1 MENKSYKALLFDFDG
16 TLFDTKDLN
25 YKAYSLAYF
34 DLGIEITRDMFAKTD
49 GLSVYDFN
57 RAMGVECDVE
67 KLRELKARYYAKYSL
82 YATPNEYLL
91 NVIETTELK
100 TALVTTARWKNILPL
115 LDKYNL
121 VNKFYSIVTQE
132 DVKNHKPSPDAY
144 IKTINNLGL
153 NAEDCL
159 AFEDSRPGFVSARR
173 AKIDCVRVKNF
184 EKDCIR
190 DMSGG
195 SDSTTKLL
203 WSEENSGL
211 VVEKRAVTPQAIQ
224 RLKAQYESLQNFNLP
239 KESENYNFV
248 LHHYIK
254 PLSAEFTETSGYYT
268 MPFVFANTLYEYK
281 DRISIFFDVL
291 CGIYRI
297 FLLSQTQFVRD
308 EVRKKSW
315 ERYIVP
321 GLKIYTDALR
331 DKVGSRNVRVNLPYK
346 SWKQIPDFVDFYKK
360 STYHGDTTFENIL
373 VRRNSKILL
382 IDPVPDG
389 NVVQGILHDFAKI
402 GQSLMGYE
410 AIRDGVEFDYS
421 VEKQIFNDFTEKFFA
436 ENDRWALKFHIAC
449 LFFRRLKHQVE
460 QRPELVIPYGNIAL
474 QLLTEFSKGEY
485 QL

>member
-67 KLRELKARYYAKYSL
+67 KLRELKAKYYAKYSL
-82 YATPNEYLL
+82 YATPNEYL
-91 NVIETTELK
+91 IDIIKTTKLK
-100 TALVTTARWKNILPL
+100 KALVTTARFKNILPL
-115 LDKYNL
+115 LEKYNL
-121 VNKFYSIVTQE
+121 INEFDSIVTQQ

-144 IKTINNLGL
+144 IQAMNNLGVS
-153 NAEDCL
+153 AEDCL

-173 AKIDCVRVKNF
+173 AEIDCIRIKGF
-184 EKDCIR
+184 EKDCIV

-195 SDSTTKLL
+195 SDSKTKLL

-211 VVEKRAVTPQAIQ
+211 VVEKRAATPQATQ
-224 RLKAQYESLQNFNLP
+224 RLRAQYESLRSFNLP
-239 KESENYNFV
+239 KQSENYNFV
-248 LHHYIK
+248 TYHYIK

-268 MPFVFANTLYEYK
+268 MPFIFANTLYEYK
-281 DRISIFFDVL
+281 NRIGIFSDFLFGVYRISM
-291 CGIYRI
+291 
-297 FLLSQTQFVRD
+297 LLKTQPVID

-315 ERYIVP
+315 EKYIVP
-321 GLKIYTDALR
+321 GLKIYNDALC
-331 DKVGSRNVRVNLPYK
+331 DKRGSKGARVNLPYK
-346 SWKQIPDFVDFYKK
+346 SWKQIPDFIDFYKE
-360 STYHGDTTFENIL
+360 SAYHGDMTFENVL
-373 VRRNSKILL
+373 VCRNSKIMF

-389 NVVQGILHDFAKI
+389 NVVQGTLHDFAKI

-421 VEKQIFNDFTEKFFA
+421 VEKQIFNDFTKKFFT
-436 ENDRWALKFHIAC
+436 ENDQRALKFHIAC